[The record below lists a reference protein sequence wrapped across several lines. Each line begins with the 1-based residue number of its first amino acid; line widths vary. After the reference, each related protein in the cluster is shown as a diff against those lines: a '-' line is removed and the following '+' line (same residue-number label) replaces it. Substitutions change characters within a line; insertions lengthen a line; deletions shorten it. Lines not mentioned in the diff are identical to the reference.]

1 MVAAGQLPGAAGSFE
16 SSSRGRRREP
26 WRGRQEEGSDG
37 CSRARCDPRGP
48 PRLGTR
54 WESSPRCFALAW
66 RSLSPGSCR
75 TRSRRVAGRDLRSA
89 TLRVV
94 RKPEPTGSAEG
105 LCRCRACPI
114 GPRADD
120 ARRTAAPSLPG
131 RAVASSPSTKALVQ
145 APPRER
151 EARHSP
157 GTPSRICTRKHH
169 EDPPSAARM
178 DRPSGNSGRLRRRLE
193 HGRETSRFWSRLPR
207 AIVSIVGQWLFS
219 IR

>member
-1 MVAAGQLPGAAGSFE
+1 MAAAGRLPAGSFE
-16 SSSRGRRREP
+16 SSSGGRRRERR
-26 WRGRQEEGSDG
+26 RGRRGEGSDG

-48 PRLGTR
+48 REAAR

-94 RKPEPTGSAEG
+94 RKPEPTGNAEG

-114 GPRADD
+114 GPRAAD

-151 EARHSP
+151 EARS
-157 GTPSRICTRKHH
+157 TPSRICTREHH
-169 EDPPSAARM
+169 VHPPG
-178 DRPSGNSGRLRRRLE
+178 RPRRLRRP
-193 HGRETSRFWSRLPR
+193 S
-207 AIVSIVGQWLFS
+207 
-219 IR
+219 